1 MPLEFS
7 GPAKLLDEDKIA
19 EAARQLNCEV
29 SAVRAV
35 IDVESRGG
43 FLPDGRPK
51 ILFERHY
58 FSRLTNKRYDASHP
72 DISQGSWGGYGAG
85 GANQYTRLATAIK
98 LDRAAAL
105 RSASWG
111 MFQIMGDNFKLVG
124 FATVEAFVAAMVSGE
139 AAQLDA
145 FVAFVKKNGLADELA
160 RHDWAGFA
168 RGYNGPNYRAN
179 RYDEK
184 LATAYQF
191 HNRGAPRTESPRPTL
206 RLGDSGESV
215 RELQTLL
222 KVSVDGDFGP
232 LTKKAVIKFQKSKS
246 LYADGI
252 VGRNTWAALTS

>member
-7 GPAKLLDEDKIA
+7 GPATPLDETAIA
-19 EAARQLNCEV
+19 EAARKLDCEV
-29 SAVRAV
+29 SSVRAV

-58 FSRLTNKRYDASHP
+58 FSRLTGGRFDSSNPGISHG
-72 DISQGSWGGYGAG
+72 QWGGYGAG
-85 GANQYTRLATAIK
+85 GAHQYDRLAEAIAC
-98 LDRAAAL
+98 DRNAAL

-111 MFQIMGDNFKLVG
+111 MFQIMGDNFKVAG
-124 FATVEAFVAAMVSGE
+124 FADVEAFVQAMVSGE
-139 AAQLDA
+139 AAHLDA

-168 RGYNGPNYRAN
+168 RGYNGPAYRTN

-184 LATAYQF
+184 LAAAYTF
-191 HNRGAPRTESPRPTL
+191 HNRGAPRTDSPRPTL
-206 RLGDSGESV
+206 RIGDEGPAV
-215 RELQTLL
+215 KELQQFLGI
-222 KVSVDGDFGP
+222 VADGDFGP
-232 LTKKAVIKFQKSKS
+232 KTKDAVIKFQKGKG

-252 VGRNTWAALTS
+252 VGRNTWAALTA